1 MCLLNL
7 ILRRPGSMHGMKN
20 MLLNT
25 GGVENCLYAKEN
37 SSAGCFVLLN
47 LKVLF
52 SNYTLLQKLDY
63 LVLLLTK
70 IVN

>member
-1 MCLLNL
+1 
-7 ILRRPGSMHGMKN
+7 MKN

-37 SSAGCFVLLN
+37 SYAGCFVLLN

-52 SNYTLLQKLDY
+52 SNYTLLQKLDH
-63 LVLLLTK
+63 LVLVLTK
-70 IVN
+70 IVNQFLLASLPSFKLQSL